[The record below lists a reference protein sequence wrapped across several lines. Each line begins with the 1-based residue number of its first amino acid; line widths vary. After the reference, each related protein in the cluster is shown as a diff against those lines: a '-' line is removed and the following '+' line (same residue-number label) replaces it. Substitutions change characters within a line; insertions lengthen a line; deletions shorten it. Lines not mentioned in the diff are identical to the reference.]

1 MTQALQDLTSTD
13 DAKVKKA
20 LKHAREK
27 GDKRFILPL
36 LTAFAARPEDGLRE
50 EMQDLLGS
58 LKISAAE
65 DVFLDALGDAAFQHI
80 AADVLAFLWSCGFTC
95 ESRLSLV
102 TEVACAGDYRQAME
116 GTTLLEQVES
126 VTDEKDVLEAQVLAG
141 QALGDAE
148 KKSIR
153 PFVEA
158 MMSHLSMLNDS
169 LS

>member
-1 MTQALQDLTSTD
+1 LN
-13 DAKVKKA
+13 
-20 LKHAREK
+20 R
-27 GDKRFILPL
+27 
-36 LTAFAARPEDGLRE
+36 
-50 EMQDLLGS
+50 
-58 LKISAAE
+58 
-65 DVFLDALGDAAFQHI
+65 
-80 AADVLAFLWSCGFTC
+80 WSP
-95 ESRLSLV
+95 
-102 TEVACAGDYRQAME
+102 
-116 GTTLLEQVES
+116 

>member
-36 LTAFAARPEDGLRE
+36 LTAFAARAEDGLRE

-65 DVFLDALGDAAFQHI
+65 GVFLDALGDEAFQHV
-80 AADVLAFLWSCGFTC
+80 AADVLAFLWSFP
-95 ESRLSLV
+95 SLNNIFH
-102 TEVACAGDYRQAME
+102 
-116 GTTLLEQVES
+116 
-126 VTDEKDVLEAQVLAG
+126 QVLADLQG
-141 QALGDAE
+141 
-148 KKSIR
+148 S
-153 PFVEA
+153 
-158 MMSHLSMLNDS
+158 S
-169 LS
+169 LSVQQSRHLHPDHCFRLFHWCLFEGEQKILNHLPLSCGFYLPSLEF